1 MIDTAKLIKIP
12 YVHKGRDEKGVDC
25 LGLVHLVFSEFGIQI
40 PDEDYGPRWYLKEV
54 NERFLPILI
63 EFKEVKDP
71 KMYDLVLFKSR
82 KKSLTQHIGIC
93 LNSFSFIHSSKAGVN
108 IARLGVDPWRKLK
121 LGYYRHAKF

>member
-1 MIDTAKLIKIP
+1 MIDTVKLMRIP

-40 PDEDYGPRWYLKEV
+40 PDEDYGTRWYSKEV
-54 NERFLPILI
+54 SERFLPNMI

-93 LNSFSFIHSSKAGVN
+93 LNNFSFIHASKAGVT
-108 IARLGVDPWRKLK
+108 IGRLGVDPWRKLK